1 MARRVGGAPVA
12 GGWGLSS
19 LGAADV
25 NFRAAAARAVAFL
38 AHMPPASMVTA
49 DSLRSHTRTL
59 MSYTLSP
66 KKVTMGK
73 R

>member
-25 NFRAAAARAVAFL
+25 NFRAAATIARAVAFL
-38 AHMPPASMVTA
+38 KAV
-49 DSLRSHTRTL
+49 RT
-59 MSYTLSP
+59 
-66 KKVTMGK
+66 
-73 R
+73 